1 MAVRTDQR
9 LTAGAVE
16 SVFDLLIDKNIDNLY
31 LCKFMPKVLV
41 QSDKAPVTGFNDKSL
56 PSPLAQAIRAGDV
69 MYVSAQFSLNP
80 ANREVVNDD
89 IAANAR
95 LTLLNLKNELEAGG
109 ASLAQVV
116 NLRGC
121 MPNNSDFPA
130 FN

>member
-1 MAVRTDQR
+1 
-9 LTAGAVE
+9 
-16 SVFDLLIDKNIDNLY
+16 
-31 LCKFMPKVLV
+31 
-41 QSDKAPVTGFNDKSL
+41 
-56 PSPLAQAIRAGDV
+56 
-69 MYVSAQFSLNP
+69 
-80 ANREVVNDD
+80 VVNDD